1 MKFLNFKL
9 RNYNLELVKLFLKFA
24 TVKKQL
30 KPCKKQLAT
39 RNLISNSQ
47 KKFATRKIR
56 SQLVKSNLQLV
67 NLFS

>member
-24 TVKKQL
+24 TAKKQL

-39 RNLISNSQ
+39 CNLISNSQ
-47 KKFATRKIR
+47 KKFATRKITL
-56 SQLVKSNLQLV
+56 QLVKSNLQLV

>member
-24 TVKKQL
+24 AVKKLL

-47 KKFATRKIR
+47 KKFATRSITL
-56 SQLVKSNLQLV
+56 QLVKRNLQLV